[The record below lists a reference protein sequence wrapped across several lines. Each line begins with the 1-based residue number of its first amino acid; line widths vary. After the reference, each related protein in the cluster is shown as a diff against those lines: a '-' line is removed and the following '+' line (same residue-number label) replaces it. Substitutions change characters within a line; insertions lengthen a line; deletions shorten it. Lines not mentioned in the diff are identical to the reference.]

1 MTFKAAIKKTSTLL
15 CQKFCLKFPL
25 LLLLDGQSNLSFT
38 KQNQF
43 IMKHFI
49 TACCLALALMF
60 VQQEAFAQ
68 IKHGLTVRALWYNYE
83 NPEPAAEDWSEIF
96 QTEGRGVELA
106 YNRLFGKHS
115 TLVIPFK
122 VGTAPKPSDRNN
134 GLQGGNELL
143 LNLDAHMQFS
153 LFQHRKLIN
162 PYFLLG
168 VGSTWNVDDEFL
180 DFNVPI
186 GLGVNLRLARNL
198 FINGQTQYRFSPEDR
213 PGWHHGVG
221 LTFFFGEDDRD
232 EDTVLDKDD
241 RCPDVAGVVSLG
253 GCPDKD
259 SDGITDLDDKCPEVA
274 GVASAMGCPD
284 RDGDGFADADDRC
297 PDAPGI
303 AAFMGCPD
311 RDGDGITDAEDACP
325 ELAGTPM
332 YKGCPDTDGDGMADN
347 VDKCPRE
354 AGTPANQGCPVR
366 DRDRDGIADVDD
378 ACPDEYGGAAT
389 KGCPDRDGDSV
400 VDRDDRCPDKAGPAS
415 NKGCPELTKETKE
428 VLARAV
434 KQVQFQSGK
443 ATLLTSSYE
452 VLNAVAD
459 LMVVH
464 PEYSLSISG
473 HTDSQGDDKMNMR
486 LSESRARACYD
497 YLVKK
502 GINANRITHTG
513 YGETK
518 PVATNINAAGRAQN
532 RRVEFELFVK

>member
-1 MTFKAAIKKTSTLL
+1 LNK
-15 CQKFCLKFPL
+15 KFCFKSLTFSTF
-25 LLLLDGQSNLSFT
+25 DGQLNHTFT

-43 IMKHFI
+43 IMKHLFK
-49 TACCLALALMF
+49 AFCLTLALML

-68 IKHGLTVRALWYNYE
+68 IKHGLTVRALFYNYE
-83 NPEPAAEDWSEIF
+83 NPEPELEDWSEVF
-96 QTEGRGVELA
+96 KTEGRGVEVA
-106 YNRLFGKHS
+106 YNLLLDKHS

-122 VGTAPKPSDRNN
+122 VGTAPKTAERNN
-134 GLQGGNELL
+134 GLQGGDELL

-153 LFQHRKLIN
+153 LFKHRKLIN
-162 PYFLLG
+162 PYVLLG
-168 VGSTWNVDDEFL
+168 VGSTWNVDDEFF
-180 DFNVPI
+180 DFNIPAGI
-186 GLGVNLRLARNL
+186 GVNLRLARNL
-198 FINGQTQYRFSPEDR
+198 FINGQTQYRFSIEDR

-232 EDTVLDKDD
+232 EDGVLDKDD
-241 RCPDVAGVVSLG
+241 RCMDVAGVVALA

-259 SDGITDLDDKCPEVA
+259 GDGIADLDDKCPEVP

-284 RDGDGFADADDRC
+284 RDGDGFTDADDRC
-297 PDAPGI
+297 PDVAGI

-325 ELAGTPM
+325 ELAGPSM
-332 YKGCPDTDGDGMADN
+332 YRGCPDTDGDGLADN

-354 AGTPANQGCPVR
+354 AGTAANQGCPVS
-366 DRDRDGIADVDD
+366 DRDGDGIADVDD
-378 ACPDEYGGAAT
+378 ACPDQYGGALT
-389 KGCPDRDGDSV
+389 KGCPDRDGDGII
-400 VDRDDRCPDKAGPAS
+400 DRDDRCPDKAGTVA

-443 ATLLTSSYE
+443 ATLLSSSYD

-459 LMVVH
+459 LMVTH

-473 HTDSQGDDKMNMR
+473 HTDSQGEEKMNMR
-486 LSESRARACYD
+486 LSESRAQACYD

-502 GINANRITHTG
+502 GINTNRITHVG
-513 YGETK
+513 YGESK
-518 PVATNINAAGRAQN
+518 PIATNMNAAGREQN
-532 RRVEFELFVK
+532 RRVEFELVVK